1 MQFVTFCENVHI
13 MLRYTIRYR
22 VVCLCVCV
30 CVLNTTMNQ
39 LKCRLDC
46 GLWWTQKTTVCIEWE
61 VGTQHISGGEGAI
74 LGLSPTEMH

>member
-30 CVLNTTMNQ
+30 EHNH
-39 LKCRLDC
+39 
-46 GLWWTQKTTVCIEWE
+46 E
-61 VGTQHISGGEGAI
+61 
-74 LGLSPTEMH
+74 PTEMPFGLWTVVDPENYGMY

>member
-30 CVLNTTMNQ
+30 CLLNTTMNQ
-39 LKCRLDC
+39 LKCRL
-46 GLWWTQKTTVCIEWE
+46 
-61 VGTQHISGGEGAI
+61 GTQHISAGEGAI